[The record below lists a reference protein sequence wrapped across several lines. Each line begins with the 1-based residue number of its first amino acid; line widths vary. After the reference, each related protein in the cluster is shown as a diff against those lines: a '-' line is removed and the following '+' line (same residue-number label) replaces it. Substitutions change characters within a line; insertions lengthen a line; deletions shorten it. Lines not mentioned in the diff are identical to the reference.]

1 MGQRMQSGGI
11 VLRPCKA
18 RKSFCLCRSRPTP
31 RRATLR
37 RSFSACWSKRVFGTK
52 QSDVP
57 VLIASGKS
65 WKREPMP
72 SALTRSFSAA
82 RRSRLIGPRL
92 GPWRRADLAHYSL
105 VNRRTA
111 QTSEACERCPSDY
124 ARSDGRLNR
133 SERHWKEHAVS
144 LDDALLRPDVWAVEA
159 RPG

>member
-11 VLRPCKA
+11 ALRPCKA

-65 WKREPMP
+65 
-72 SALTRSFSAA
+72 
-82 RRSRLIGPRL
+82 
-92 GPWRRADLAHYSL
+92 WRRADLAHYSL